1 MIKSIY
7 GLVMNPQKNP
17 LRTLPKYVRF
27 QLMTVLSIMWT
38 TIFSIWSGLTYLF
51 GPSLIIHMLL
61 VLGIVFTAEIF
72 RYSKR
77 MSREAKKALTED
89 TPQVPKLPETG

>member
-1 MIKSIY
+1 
-7 GLVMNPQKNP
+7 
-17 LRTLPKYVRF
+17 
-27 QLMTVLSIMWT
+27 
-38 TIFSIWSGLTYLF
+38 
-51 GPSLIIHMLL
+51 MLL
-61 VLGIVFTAEIF
+61 VLGIVFTSEIF